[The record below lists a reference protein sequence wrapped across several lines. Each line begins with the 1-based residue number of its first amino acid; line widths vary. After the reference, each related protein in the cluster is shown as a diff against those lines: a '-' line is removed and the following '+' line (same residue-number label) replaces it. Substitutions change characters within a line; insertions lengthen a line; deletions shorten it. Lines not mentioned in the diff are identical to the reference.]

1 MAPHSHVDIE
11 STNGST
17 DGVMAEQPYNV
28 PDTVLFHTRNRKL
41 KVITIGTG
49 VSGIMMAYHAQKDLQ
64 NVDFVMYEM
73 NHDIGG
79 TWLLNKYPGCACDIP
94 SHAYTYS
101 FALNPDW
108 SQFFSSAQEI
118 WSYLDRVVTTFNLR
132 QYMKFSTEVLEARWS
147 ETSSKWI
154 VKLRE
159 TGSNGSTRDFT
170 DECDVLLQAAGV
182 LNKFKWPEI
191 EGIEKFKG
199 KMIHTARWPDN
210 YQKEE
215 WAKDRVAVIG
225 SGASSIQTVPSM
237 QPYVRSIDV
246 FVRTPVWFVEV
257 GGNNGRNIEY
267 TSEQKATFRRSPKEL
282 VSHAKSLE
290 DKVNLGFDIFRR
302 GSAVQ
307 QQALD
312 HYIKRT
318 ASKINNPALAAGMTP
333 KWSVGCRR
341 VTPGD
346 PYMSS
351 IQEPNVSVHFAEV
364 TKITE
369 TSIIGGNGVSKE
381 VDTIICATG
390 FDTSFRPSF
399 PIVGRDGVDLAKKWA
414 TQPEAYLGMAVP
426 DMPNFFTFIGP
437 SWPIGNGSVMGPL
450 EAVGCYV
457 VKFIKKMQNEQIA
470 SFIPRQEVTDAFN
483 VHVQEFMKS
492 TVWMDDCRSWYKD
505 PKTNRVNA
513 LWPGESLHYIETIE
527 QPRFEDFEFRY
538 QNNNPWAYL
547 GNGTALARAFGGDT
561 SPYMAL
567 DRIDE
572 KWLRETEQDVKNRY
586 VGM

>member
-1 MAPHSHVDIE
+1 MPIL
-11 STNGST
+11 T
-17 DGVMAEQPYNV
+17 
-28 PDTVLFHTRNRKL
+28 HT
-41 KVITIGTG
+41 
-49 VSGIMMAYHAQKDLQ
+49 Q
-64 NVDFVMYEM
+64 
-73 NHDIGG
+73 
-79 TWLLNKYPGCACDIP
+79 
-94 SHAYTYS
+94 
-101 FALNPDW
+101 PDW

-237 QPYVRSIDV
+237 QVSSACIEWFNKLADKCLSHMSDRLMYLFALLSGSSRSVVTTAETSNVSFILSYNLLISYLTAPD
-246 FVRTPVWFVEV
+246 
-257 GGNNGRNIEY
+257 

-369 TSIIGGNGVSKE
+369 TSIIGGNGASKE

-426 DMPNFFTFIGP
+426 DMPNFFTFVLASSGGEYCRLCADTFTDWPIMAYWQRFSHGP
-437 SWPIGNGSVMGPL
+437 SRSCRLLRGEVYQEDAGNSSLVPIRLLAIAPL
-450 EAVGCYV
+450 L
-457 VKFIKKMQNEQIA
+457 
-470 SFIPRQEVTDAFN
+470 IPLRTN
-483 VHVQEFMKS
+483 KS
-492 TVWMDDCRSWYKD
+492 PRSYRDK
-505 PKTNRVNA
+505 R
-513 LWPGESLHYIETIE
+513 
-527 QPRFEDFEFRY
+527 
-538 QNNNPWAYL
+538 
-547 GNGTALARAFGGDT
+547 
-561 SPYMAL
+561 
-567 DRIDE
+567 
-572 KWLRETEQDVKNRY
+572 
-586 VGM
+586 